1 VIAMNAPDTFASATP
16 SALAAAIIRRD
27 FYAFLQASYPIVSGG
42 KSLMLNWHLEA
53 MAYALGEV
61 ASGRTRRL
69 IITVP
74 PRSLK
79 SNCASVAL
87 PAFALGL
94 DPSRRIICV
103 SYSDVLARKFAIDCR
118 DLIRSPLYRA
128 IYPKTRISAA
138 KDTETEFITTAR
150 GYRLATSV
158 GGTLT
163 GRGGDLVI
171 IDDPL
176 KPQDAHSESSRES
189 LKHWYSNTLLSR
201 LDHKSEGAIIIVM
214 QRLHP
219 DDLVGHVLEQGDW
232 THLNLP
238 AIAEVESVIAL
249 GANRSYRRAI
259 GALLHPER
267 ENEAAL
273 NELKASMGSMEFSA
287 QYQQAPVPAGGN
299 MIKWSWFKIYQT
311 PPTPQPG
318 DKLIVSWDTAM
329 SSGELA
335 DYFACVVLL
344 VRRETVYVLDVFRAR
359 LAYPELKRKVV
370 ELHQRW
376 RWSPANYALVIE
388 NKGSGMSLIQDLR
401 HENIHAI
408 GFVPEGEKAMR
419 MHAQTAPIEAGAVLL
434 PSRAAWLDDF
444 RRELL
449 EFPNG
454 RHDDQVDALSQGL
467 QRAYARSTAPVAATA
482 RFYLAR

>member
-1 VIAMNAPDTFASATP
+1 MHAPDPFASATP
-16 SALAAAIIRRD
+16 SVLAATIIRRD
-27 FYAFLQASYPIVSGG
+27 FYAFLQAFYPIVSGG

-61 ASGRTRRL
+61 VNGRTRRL

-79 SNCASVAL
+79 SICASVAL

-94 DPSRRIICV
+94 DPSRRIISV
-103 SYSDVLARKFAIDCR
+103 SYSDLLARKFAIDCR
-118 DLIRSPLYRA
+118 DLIRSPLYRV

-138 KDTETEFITTAR
+138 KDTETEFMTTAR
-150 GYRLATSV
+150 GSRLATSV

-176 KPQDAHSESSRES
+176 KPQDAHSESSRNS

-219 DDLVGHVLEQGDW
+219 DDLVGHVLDQGDW

-238 AIAEVESVIAL
+238 AIAEEESVIAL

-259 GALLHPER
+259 GTLLHPER

-287 QYQQAPVPAGGN
+287 QYQQAPVPIGGN
-299 MIKWSWFKIYQT
+299 LIKWSWFKFYE
-311 PPTPQPG
+311 
-318 DKLIVSWDTAM
+318 S
-329 SSGELA
+329 
-335 DYFACVVLL
+335 
-344 VRRETVYVLDVFRAR
+344 R
-359 LAYPELKRKVV
+359 
-370 ELHQRW
+370 
-376 RWSPANYALVIE
+376 
-388 NKGSGMSLIQDLR
+388 
-401 HENIHAI
+401 
-408 GFVPEGEKAMR
+408 
-419 MHAQTAPIEAGAVLL
+419 L
-434 PSRAAWLDDF
+434 PSSRATSSSSA
-444 RRELL
+444 
-449 EFPNG
+449 G
-454 RHDDQVDALSQGL
+454 IL
-467 QRAYARSTAPVAATA
+467 Q
-482 RFYLAR
+482 